1 MAAHP
6 HVYFAGR
13 WVTRDEAHVGIGS
26 LALRYAVSVFE
37 GIRLYAQD
45 GPDPRP
51 RPFLLGEH
59 LSRLAGSMAVM
70 RLADPG
76 IGELPAII
84 SELIDRNQISQ
95 DAYVRVAVTPA
106 GPGDLSDEVFP
117 VLSVTAAPMGRKPWL
132 ANGTGMSL
140 QVSDWQRAPEQV
152 LSPAAKN
159 ISGYAGPRLAW
170 LAARDAGYDG
180 CVLTNSRG
188 RLCEAP
194 TAALFLCAGGVLRTP
209 ALTEDVLPS
218 ITRAWILR
226 TAPQLGIP
234 ATEDLL
240 ARADAYQADE
250 AFLCGTGME
259 FGPIRAF
266 DGKEVEAWPALP
278 VTSAL
283 VDRYFAE
290 ARGGS
295 SGASSGASR
304 RAAPAGETVRSS

>member
-6 HVYFAGR
+6 QVFFAGR
-13 WVTRDEAHVGIGS
+13 WVTRDEAKVGIGS

-37 GIRLYAQD
+37 GIRIYAQA
-45 GPDPRP
+45 DPALRP

-59 LSRLAGSMAVM
+59 LGRLAGSMQVL

-84 SELIDRNQISQ
+84 EELIDRNQITK

-106 GPGDLSDEVFP
+106 APGDLSDEVEP

-132 ANGTGMSL
+132 ATGAGMSL
-140 QVSDWQRAPEQV
+140 QLSDWQRASAQV

-159 ISGYAGPRLAW
+159 ISSYAGPRLAW

-180 CVLTNSRG
+180 CVLANSRG

-194 TAALFLCAGGVLRTP
+194 TAALFLCAGGALATP
-209 ALTEDVLPS
+209 ALSEDVLPS

-226 TAPQLGIP
+226 TAPELGI
-234 ATEDLL
+234 E
-240 ARADAYQADE
+240 AREGQLVTADAYAADE

-259 FGPIRAF
+259 FGPVRAF
-266 DGKEVEAWPALP
+266 DGRDTRGWPAMP

-283 VDRYFAE
+283 VTRYFAE
-290 ARGGS
+290 ARGGAGDEAVRV
-295 SGASSGASR
+295 GAVL
-304 RAAPAGETVRSS
+304 AGNPGS